1 MRTSSFICAAALAL
15 AACSP
20 PAATTNVPPAP
31 TPPAFVVGDLG
42 DNDGAIQG
50 CTTMLQR
57 KGAQPG
63 ADVFRAA
70 GGDHDAQGFMR
81 IDGALVTLTLVS
93 ANITEQGG
101 TRTFSDATH
110 ATQVLETLTTGATH
124 EEADSVEQSGTLT
137 ITRNGGTQTIAVEGG
152 TAC

>member
-1 MRTSSFICAAALAL
+1 MHKRFALAAVLLL

-20 PAATTNVPPAP
+20 QSTTGAATSTA
-31 TPPAFVVGDLG
+31 AAARFVVNDLG

-50 CTTMLQR
+50 CTTMLGR

-63 ADVFRAA
+63 ADVFRAG
-70 GGDHDAQGFMR
+70 GGDQDAQAFVR
-81 IDGALVTLTLVS
+81 IDGALVTLNLTS
-93 ANITEQGG
+93 ANVNEQGG
-101 TRTFSDATH
+101 TRTFADASHT
-110 ATQVLETLTTGATH
+110 TQVVEALTTGATH

-137 ITRNGGTQTIAVEGG
+137 ITHNGSTQTIEVEGG